1 MMSIQIAFKK
11 STFQNELE
19 ENTSNI
25 SNVSILNLCSKFRL
39 HRSSTQWLGWACQ
52 LIKHIARQSWPIR
65 WPWMWCAS
73 GTWTWA
79 PNGTNITSQVEL
91 PKILQKVQ
99 DFLKYLSAQI
109 PLWFAVLEFQH
120 NRRRQ
125 VIVAISWQQATS
137 TSLSCTVRLADCWKI
152 KEVVQESARARHCR
166 LFMLMM
172 PPNSLLGRLCCLLLE
187 GDTLL
192 KSCQDSR
199 SANRYQV
206 NMVLGKFWICACII
220 QLAVQ
225 SRSRTWRWKHISV
238 FHRPV
243 NSHSHVSPS
252 LNVARKLSNKHVYSS
267 PPNRV
272 IGDLKGFKNI
282 LK

>member
-25 SNVSILNLCSKFRL
+25 SNVSILNLCSKFRS

-91 PKILQKVQ
+91 PK
-99 DFLKYLSAQI
+99 QI
-109 PLWFAVLEFQH
+109 PLWFAVLEFQD

-125 VIVAISWQQATS
+125 VIVVISWQQATS
-137 TSLSCTVRLADCWKI
+137 TSLSGTVRLADCWKI
-152 KEVVQESARARHCR
+152 KEVVQDKRSRARVCKSPALQALHADDATQ
-166 LFMLMM
+166 FA
-172 PPNSLLGRLCCLLLE
+172 PGA
-187 GDTLL
+187 TLL
-192 KSCQDSR
+192 S
-199 SANRYQV
+199 
-206 NMVLGKFWICACII
+206 
-220 QLAVQ
+220 LAGGRHTTEEL
-225 SRSRTWRWKHISV
+225 SGLEI
-238 FHRPV
+238 
-243 NSHSHVSPS
+243 
-252 LNVARKLSNKHVYSS
+252 RK
-267 PPNRV
+267 
-272 IGDLKGFKNI
+272 
-282 LK
+282 